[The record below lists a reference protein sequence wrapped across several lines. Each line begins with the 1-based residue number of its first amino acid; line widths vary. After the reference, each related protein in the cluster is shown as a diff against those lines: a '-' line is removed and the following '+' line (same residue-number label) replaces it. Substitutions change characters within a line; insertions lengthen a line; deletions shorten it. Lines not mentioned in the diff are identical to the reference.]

1 MIRALN
7 KYINTAKPNLY
18 NLDRYE
24 AYYEVYIEQIKQERD
39 EHIEYLNNKIETISS
54 ENENCINELNNKIKS
69 QSQYYENCIEQMK
82 RDHEQQISQLLREN
96 EQLKSRQAYRDENQA
111 YDGLVNEQLL
121 IENNDL
127 ESKVRQLE
135 SGIGQLRVENGDI
148 TMEFWQLDDDYKQL
162 KIQYTDLLNAAEYL
176 LKYYNE
182 HKSNDSQNEINCTE
196 QNNKIDDIVK
206 EKADNGKNIYED
218 KVKNIYSFLLNTDND
233 EYN

>member
-1 MIRALN
+1 MIRTLN

-18 NLDRYE
+18 DLNR
-24 AYYEVYIEQIKQERD
+24 YEVYIEQIRQERD

-135 SGIGQLRVENGDI
+135 SGIGQLRVEKWRYNNGV
-148 TMEFWQLDDDYKQL
+148 L
-162 KIQYTDLLNAAEYL
+162 AA
-176 LKYYNE
+176 
-182 HKSNDSQNEINCTE
+182 
-196 QNNKIDDIVK
+196 
-206 EKADNGKNIYED
+206 G
-218 KVKNIYSFLLNTDND
+218 
-233 EYN
+233 